1 MYAQMCMWV
10 YVSVHDGRQS
20 SSSGITLY
28 CFPPYFWRQSLSL
41 NLEFTNR
48 LAWLLYIC
56 WVVKTAGQAFS
67 WQSHLPRLE
76 ERILEMSTSASD
88 YQNSGTVAATA
99 AVHAHCA
106 TPGAHSFL
114 LPDTGGNTDSA
125 TCRTGP
131 KQDLKRSG
139 AERHLLTD
147 NLSAPA
153 TPPPPQSDSDCRL
166 GLLTRDKCRST
177 PVL

>member
-1 MYAQMCMWV
+1 MYAQICMWV

-28 CFPPYFWRQSLSL
+28 CFPPYFWRHSLSL

-76 ERILEMSTSASD
+76 ERILEMSTNPSD
-88 YQNSGTVAATA
+88 YQNSGTAAAKA

-106 TPGAHSFL
+106 TPGAHSL
-114 LPDTGGNTDSA
+114 SPDTGGDTDSA
-125 TCRTGP
+125 TCQTGP
-131 KQDLKRSG
+131 KQDLKPSG
-139 AERHLLTD
+139 AERRLLTD

-153 TPPPPQSDSDCRL
+153 TPHCDSDCRL
-166 GLLTRDKCRST
+166 GLLTRDKCGST